1 MPLPLYHSSKFR
13 WMIVHTAASFISS
26 VSVRV
31 SVIVRRLDQPLGAAV
46 GDLDDG
52 AAAAAA
58 EAVGQ
63 LLPRVGAPSIVA
75 VLAAVVDG
83 LRGLGAP
90 PRELGDDRLRLLA
103 RDSGVQAPLR
113 AAFVST
119 GRTVKVEHVL
129 ETDGC
134 FKKY

>member
-1 MPLPLYHSSKFR
+1 
-13 WMIVHTAASFISS
+13 MIIHTTAAFISS

-46 GDLDDG
+46 SDLDDG

-58 EAVGQ
+58 AEAVVNQ
-63 LLPRVGAPSIVA
+63 LLPRVGAPHVVVAVA

-90 PRELGDDRLRLLA
+90 PRELGGDRLLA
-103 RDSGVQAPLR
+103 RDCGVQTPLR
-113 AAFVST
+113 AAFVCT

-129 ETDGC
+129 V
-134 FKKY
+134 